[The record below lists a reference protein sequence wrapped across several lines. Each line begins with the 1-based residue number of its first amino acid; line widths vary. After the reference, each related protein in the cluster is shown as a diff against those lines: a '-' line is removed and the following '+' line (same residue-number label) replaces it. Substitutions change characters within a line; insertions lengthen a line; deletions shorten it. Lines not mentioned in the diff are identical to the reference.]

1 MQSAQLQLVSLWAH
15 DCMHTCIWGAA
26 WSEGGA
32 AVAVHS
38 YLFERHMYHIYPLW
52 ISTQW
57 QCAECVVPQMNRDE
71 FRIGAC

>member
-38 YLFERHMYHIYPLW
+38 YLFERYIYYAPDYLPP
-52 ISTQW
+52 S
-57 QCAECVVPQMNRDE
+57 ASALVE
-71 FRIGAC
+71 G